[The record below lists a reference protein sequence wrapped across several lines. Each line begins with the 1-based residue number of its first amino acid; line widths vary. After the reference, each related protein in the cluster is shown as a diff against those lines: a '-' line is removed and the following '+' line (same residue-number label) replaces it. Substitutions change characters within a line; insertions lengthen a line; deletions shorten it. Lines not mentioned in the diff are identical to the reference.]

1 MSRKQKKELL
11 RIIVS
16 AVTVAALTVLFK
28 FVELNR
34 WIQAVLKFFNFFL
47 QKLLTVEHTFNYNTG
62 NR

>member
-1 MSRKQKKELL
+1 MSRKQKKVLL

-34 WIQAVLKFFNFFL
+34 GIQAGLYLVP
-47 QKLLTVEHTFNYNTG
+47 
-62 NR
+62 

>member
-16 AVTVAALTVLFK
+16 TVTVAALTVLFK

-34 WIQAVLKFFNFFL
+34 WIQAVLYLVPYAVIGFDILKKALRGIF
-47 QKLLTVEHTFNYNTG
+47 
-62 NR
+62 